1 MLNRDLIGRIIYS
14 NSFNPWFNLAL
25 EEYLLENAKDN
36 EIIFY
41 LWQNANT
48 VVIGSNQNP
57 WKECNI
63 EALNNEEGKL
73 ARRLSGGGAVYHDM
87 GNLNFTFITSKDN
100 FNIEK
105 QLSVIIDAVG
115 KFNVEALF
123 SGRNDI
129 EVEGKKFSGNAFYYG
144 EENSYHHG
152 TLLLDVDKSKLSR
165 YLQVSKE
172 KIQSKGIDSV
182 KSRVVNLKE
191 LNSDIDIS
199 SLKKAL
205 VESFK
210 KIYSLNAGEFIA
222 EEEKFNEIKELYKKY
237 SSWQWIYG
245 ETPIFH
251 IKYEKRLSFGS
262 IDINLNVSK
271 GIINEVKVYSDA
283 LKTSLPYAIEK
294 ALKGINFEKASVLMP
309 LKNIKDESIQK
320 EMEEIVLWLQEDF

>member
-1 MLNRDLIGRIIYS
+1 MSNRGLIGRIIYS

-210 KIYSLNAGEFIA
+210 KIYNLNAEEFIA

-245 ETPIFH
+245 ETPIFN

-271 GIINEVKVYSDA
+271 GTINEVKVYSDA

-294 ALKGINFEKASVLMP
+294 ALKGINFEKASVLIP
-309 LKNIKDESIQK
+309 LKNIKDESIKK
-320 EMEEIVLWLQEDF
+320 EIEEIVLWLQEDF